1 MQAVRPLTITL
12 SIMDTLV
19 INTALLAFADNDKYN
34 EIDREAALILKER
47 IDKAMQDN
55 CIEIERGD

>member
-1 MQAVRPLTITL
+1 MQVVRPLTITL

-19 INTALLAFADNDKYN
+19 INTALVVFADNEKYN
-34 EIDREAALILKER
+34 EIDREAALRLKER
-47 IDKAMQDN
+47 IDQAMQDN

>member
-1 MQAVRPLTITL
+1 
-12 SIMDTLV
+12 MDTLV

-34 EIDREAALILKER
+34 EIDREAALRLKER